1 LPANLRAFIT
11 DPAGDGSYPI
21 VTFTWWL
28 CHTQYSKPGAAD
40 AIKAL
45 ATWCLTDG
53 QKLAPDLG
61 YLPLPP
67 AVVTKVQAAVSTIK

>member
-1 LPANLRAFIT
+1 
-11 DPAGDGSYPI
+11 
-21 VTFTWWL
+21 V
-28 CHTQYSKPGAAD
+28 AD

-61 YLPLPP
+61 YLPLP
-67 AVVTKVQAAVSTIK
+67 ASVVTKVQAAVSTIK